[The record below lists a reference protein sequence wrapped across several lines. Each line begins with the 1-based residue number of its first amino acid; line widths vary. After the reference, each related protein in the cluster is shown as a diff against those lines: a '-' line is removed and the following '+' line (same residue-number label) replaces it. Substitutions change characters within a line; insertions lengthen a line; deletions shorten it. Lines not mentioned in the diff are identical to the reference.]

1 MPNHDSTS
9 FPSEPRLESTI
20 SSWSAEV
27 EVIVVGLG
35 VAGGAAG
42 IEAAR
47 AGAKTMVLERATRG
61 GGATALAEGIIYFGG
76 GTRVQQAS
84 GWDDTEDLMQTH
96 LAAAAGPT
104 SDPEKIRLYCE
115 NSLDHFDFFGS
126 IGVEFKDSFYDEK
139 VLFPPTDD
147 CLIFSGNEQV
157 HPFSEQSTP
166 MPRGHKPKKEGN
178 AGGYIIEQMIQ
189 TLEDLGCEIRNETR
203 VETLIRNENGRIV
216 GVVAISE
223 GKELTIKATHGVILT
238 TGGFIMNKEMV
249 QHYAPNLAK
258 CNYPIG
264 SEGCD
269 GSGIRMGLGVGG
281 MAVNMHEGFMTTPYF
296 PPISHVEG
304 LIVDFEG
311 RRFINEDCYHARV
324 SDAIIQ
330 KADGRAY
337 LIVDDS
343 IFGKTMVPY
352 DIAGVEETIED
363 LEAALNLPQGQLVE
377 TFTAYNRSA
386 EQGEDPSFHKAAKYL
401 KPLVQPPFAALDIS
415 VSNSLWASFT
425 LGGLNTQTTGEV
437 ISTDGQIIEGLYAA
451 GRTSAG
457 LTRSGRYYASGLSIG
472 GGSFFGRL
480 AGKRAAAAP
489 SLDAPSSQ

>member
-1 MPNHDSTS
+1 M
-9 FPSEPRLESTI
+9 EL
-20 SSWSAEV
+20 
-27 EVIVVGLG
+27 IVVGLG
-35 VAGGAAG
+35 VAGGAAA
-42 IEAAR
+42 IEASR
-47 AGAKTMVLERATRG
+47 AGAKTLVLERATRG

-84 GWDDTEDLMQTH
+84 GWDDTEDLMQSH
-96 LAAAAGPT
+96 LRTAAGPT
-104 SDPEKIRLYCE
+104 SDPEKVQLYCE
-115 NSLDHFDFFGS
+115 NSLDHFDFFSS

-147 CLIFSGNEQV
+147 CLIFSGNEQAY
-157 HPFSEQSTP
+157 PFSEESTP

-189 TLEDLGCEIRNETR
+189 TLENLGCEIRNETR
-203 VETLIRNENGRIV
+203 VETLIQNEDGRIV
-216 GVVAISE
+216 GVVAVNDGNEIA
-223 GKELTIKATHGVILT
+223 IKATRGVILT
-238 TGGFIMNKEMV
+238 TGGFIMNREMV
-249 QHYAPNLAK
+249 RHYAPNLAK

-281 MAVNMHEGFMTTPYF
+281 LTVNMHEGFMTTPYF
-296 PPISHVEG
+296 PPVSHIGG

-330 KADGRAY
+330 KADGHAY

-343 IFGKTMVPY
+343 IFGKTMAPY
-352 DIAGVEETIED
+352 EIAGVEETIED
-363 LEAALNLPQGQLVE
+363 LEATLGLPKGQLVE

-386 EQGEDPSFHKAAKYL
+386 EQGEDPTFHKAAKYL
-401 KPLVQPPFAALDIS
+401 QPLNQAPFAALDLS

-425 LGGLNTQTTGEV
+425 LGGLDTQTTGEV
-437 ISTDGQIIEGLYAA
+437 ISTNGQVVEGLYAA

-457 LTRSGRYYASGLSIG
+457 LTRSGRHYASGLSIG
-472 GGSFFGRL
+472 GSSFFGRR
-480 AGKRAAAAP
+480 AGKRAAGASTLDGSP
-489 SLDAPSSQ
+489 SQ